1 MKSKVL
7 CCHFASISY
16 MKKKFVKWQHY
27 KLKRVALSFRKFLWN
42 GKNSSNDNTTKSI
55 RSVVISRVF
64 LTFQKYSSNDNIHY
78 GIKKWRCHFPS
89 FSYSLFKT
97 VYVFEF
103 THQVW
108 SGIGH
113 RQYHYIFG
121 RRKWLTEWKW
131 CMVSASFN
139 VMNKARDVLMSVFRA
154 RDVDLWDIIWFSLF
168 LKMSLTLNKK
178 AIYQQTEEH
187 HQVYISLCNLL
198 GSDSGSHTSKFQPKN
213 WSPQIFTA

>member
-1 MKSKVL
+1 M
-7 CCHFASISY
+7 
-16 MKKKFVKWQHY
+16 
-27 KLKRVALSFRKFLWN
+27 LSFREFFWHF
-42 GKNSSNDNTTKSI
+42 KNIRQMTTSTTELKSD
-55 RSVVISRVF
+55 VVISRVF
-64 LTFQKYSSNDNIHY
+64 H
-78 GIKKWRCHFPS
+78 
-89 FSYSLFKT
+89 T
-97 VYVFEF
+97 VYSNLSIWIY
-103 THQVW
+103 TPSMKW
-108 SGIGH
+108 DRPPS
-113 RQYHYIFG
+113 QYHYIFG